1 MNEPDSTPSRQN
13 AKAGNSPPSAARRLL
28 IVEPEALVRWSLVTY
43 LTKWFDVF
51 TADSRATA
59 DHILDDQLID
69 AVVVS
74 DDLSDRAPEEIEARA
89 RSRNPAARVVRTI
102 TDSPG
107 EELPS
112 QKTPRLEK
120 PFELSELAM
129 LLGIPDASPCGGPR
143 DNGSPRKTG

>member
-1 MNEPDSTPSRQN
+1 MNRPDSPTRRQD
-13 AKAGNSPPSAARRLL
+13 AMAGNTSPSPARRLL

-89 RSRNPAARVVRTI
+89 RSRNPAARVVRTV

-107 EELPS
+107 EQTSGLN
-112 QKTPRLEK
+112 TPRLEK
-120 PFELSELAM
+120 PFELSKLAM
-129 LLGIPDASPCGGPR
+129 LLGVPDASPSGGPC
-143 DNGSPRKTG
+143 DNGCPPKTG